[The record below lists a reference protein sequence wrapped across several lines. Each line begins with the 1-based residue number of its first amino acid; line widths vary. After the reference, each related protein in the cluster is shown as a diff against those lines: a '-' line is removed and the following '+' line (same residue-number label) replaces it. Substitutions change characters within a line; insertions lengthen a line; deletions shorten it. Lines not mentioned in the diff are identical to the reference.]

1 MYYLLTSAVTLV
13 RSWLLTEHAHPAAV
27 HGEAAGTGAEPGTGT
42 GAAQPRLLSHP
53 RVPQLH
59 EHCL

>member
-27 HGEAAGTGAEPGTGT
+27 HGEPAGTGAEPGTG
-42 GAAQPRLLSHP
+42 AAQPRRLLSHP
-53 RVPQLH
+53 RVPQLR